1 MSKEKKKEQGK
12 GQSRDSVSLA
22 SPSVTFSLPEMTS
35 EPTMVLG
42 LCLSNLRLS
51 EKEYQLLGND
61 LKSSIKEAIMETIVE
76 SGWDKDEPLAFHFVL
91 SFPKDET
98 LVH

>member
-1 MSKEKKKEQGK
+1 MSKEKKRERGKDQG
-12 GQSRDSVSLA
+12 RDSAAL
-22 SPSVTFSLPEMTS
+22 SPSVTFSLPELTS

-61 LKSSIKEAIMETIVE
+61 LKSSIKKAIMETMVE
-76 SGWDKDEPLAFHFVL
+76 SGWDKDEPLAFHFIL
-91 SFPKDET
+91 SFPKSET

>member
-1 MSKEKKKEQGK
+1 MSKEKKREQGQ
-12 GQSRDSVSLA
+12 GSSA
-22 SPSVTFSLPEMTS
+22 GPSVTFSLPELTS

-42 LCLSNLRLS
+42 LCMSNLRLS

-61 LKSSIKEAIMETIVE
+61 LKSSIKEAIMETMVD
-76 SGWDKDEPLAFHFVL
+76 SGWDKDEPLAFHFIL
-91 SFPKDET
+91 SYPKSEA

>member
-1 MSKEKKKEQGK
+1 MSKEEKGGEGK
-12 GQSRDSVSLA
+12 ASFAA
-22 SPSVTFSLPEMTS
+22 SPGVTFHLPSLTS
-35 EPTMVLG
+35 EPTLVLG

-61 LKSSIKEAIMETIVE
+61 LKSSIKEAIMETMVE

-91 SFPKDET
+91 SYPKDET